1 MARPIRW
8 LIDKFRQFNHA
19 VWNTSLSQA
28 SRGKGMVIKYIRTI
42 ILAARGFRQ
51 DKVQLRAASLTLYT
65 LLSIIPMAAIAFAVA
80 KGFGFEGDLESRLTS
95 EFASQQEVLGWI
107 LSVAD
112 NALQTTKGGYMAG
125 IGVIIL
131 LWSVMQLLDHFEG
144 SFNHIWQVRQKRPW
158 IRKFTDYLA
167 IMLIAP
173 VFVILSSSIT
183 VFISTKL
190 TEYMETARILETFK
204 PLITFLLK
212 LTPYVMVWLV
222 LSFIYVV
229 LPNTKVK
236 FGSALLAGIV
246 AGTLLQVVQWLYIDL
261 QIGITRLSAI
271 YGSFAA
277 FPLFMIWIQTSWL
290 IVLLGAELSFAN
302 QNVLRYEFESDSL
315 NISSFQKKVLTILI
329 LSAFVKRFHAG
340 KEPVGAELIAASL
353 RIPVRISSE
362 IIHELTEAG
371 LLVQL
376 VGDKDKQRI
385 YQPGIDINKM
395 TVGFV
400 LDRLEKR
407 GSELQTVVKDS
418 KYEKVAEMVESCS
431 KVIRDSGTGIL
442 VREI

>member
-1 MARPIRW
+1 MARPIKW
-8 LIDKFRQFNHA
+8 ILDKFRQFNHA

-28 SRGKGMVIKYIRTI
+28 SRGRGIVIKYIRTI
-42 ILAARGFRQ
+42 VLAARGFRQ

-80 KGFGFEGDLESRLTS
+80 KGFGLEGDLEGRLTS

-112 NALQTTKGGYMAG
+112 NALQSTKGGYMAG
-125 IGVIIL
+125 IGVVIL
-131 LWSVMQLLDHFEG
+131 LWSVMQLLDHFES
-144 SFNHIWQVRQKRPW
+144 SFNHIWQVRQQRPW

-190 TEYMETARILETFK
+190 TGFMETARILEAFK

-222 LSFIYVV
+222 LTFVYIV
-229 LPNTKVK
+229 LPNTKVR
-236 FGSALLAGIV
+236 FGSAFLAGIV
-246 AGTLLQVVQWLYIDL
+246 AGTLLQFVQWFYIDL

-277 FPLFMIWIQTSWL
+277 FPLFMVWIQTSWL

-302 QNVLRYEFESDSL
+302 QNVLRYEFESDSI
-315 NISSFQKKVLTILI
+315 NISSYQKKILTIMI
-329 LSAFVKRFHAG
+329 LSAYVKRFYQG
-340 KEPVGAELIAASL
+340 KEPVGAEIIAASM

-362 IIHELTEAG
+362 IIHDLTEAG

-376 VGDKDKQRI
+376 VGDKNKQRI
-385 YQPGIDINKM
+385 YQPGLDINKM

-400 LDRLEKR
+400 LDKLEKR
-407 GSELQTVVKDS
+407 GSELPTVIRDS
-418 KYEKVAEMVESCS
+418 KYEKVAGMIETCTSVVSESGAEML
-431 KVIRDSGTGIL
+431 IRDI
-442 VREI
+442 

>member
-1 MARPIRW
+1 MARPIKW
-8 LIDKFRQFNHA
+8 ILDKFRQFNHA

-28 SRGKGMVIKYIRTI
+28 SRGRGIVIKYIRTI
-42 ILAARGFRQ
+42 VLAARGFRQ

-80 KGFGFEGDLESRLTS
+80 KGFGLEGDLEGRLTS

-112 NALQTTKGGYMAG
+112 NALQSTKGGYMAG
-125 IGVIIL
+125 IGVVIL
-131 LWSVMQLLDHFEG
+131 LWSVMQLLDHFES
-144 SFNHIWQVRQKRPW
+144 SFNHIWQVRQQRPW

-190 TEYMETARILETFK
+190 TGFMETARILEAFK

-222 LSFIYVV
+222 LTFVYIV
-229 LPNTKVK
+229 LPNTKVR
-236 FGSALLAGIV
+236 FGSAFLAGIV
-246 AGTLLQVVQWLYIDL
+246 AGTLLQFVQWFYIDL

-277 FPLFMIWIQTSWL
+277 FPLFMVWIQTSWL

-302 QNVLRYEFESDSL
+302 QNVLRYEFESDSI
-315 NISSFQKKVLTILI
+315 NISSYQKKILTIMI
-329 LSAFVKRFHAG
+329 LSAFVKRFYQG
-340 KEPVGAELIAASL
+340 KEPVGAEIIAASM

-362 IIHELTEAG
+362 IIHDLTEAG

-376 VGDKDKQRI
+376 VGDKNKQRI
-385 YQPGIDINKM
+385 YQPGLDINKM

-400 LDRLEKR
+400 LDKLEKN
-407 GSELQTVVKDS
+407 GSELPTVIRDS
-418 KYEKVAEMVESCS
+418 KYEKVAGMIETCTSVVSESGAEML
-431 KVIRDSGTGIL
+431 IRDI
-442 VREI
+442 

>member
-1 MARPIRW
+1 MARPIKW
-8 LIDKFRQFNHA
+8 ILDKFRQFNHA

-28 SRGKGMVIKYIRTI
+28 SRGRGIVIKYIRTI

-80 KGFGFEGDLESRLTS
+80 KGFGLEGDLEGRLTS

-112 NALQTTKGGYMAG
+112 NALQSTKGGYMAG
-125 IGVIIL
+125 IGVVIL
-131 LWSVMQLLDHFEG
+131 LWSVMQLLDHFES
-144 SFNHIWQVRQKRPW
+144 SFNHIWQVRQQRPW

-190 TEYMETARILETFK
+190 TGFMETARILEAFK

-222 LSFIYVV
+222 LTFVYIV
-229 LPNTKVK
+229 LPNTKVR
-236 FGSALLAGIV
+236 FGSAFLAGIV
-246 AGTLLQVVQWLYIDL
+246 AGTLLQFVQWFYIDL

-277 FPLFMIWIQTSWL
+277 FPLFMVWIQTSWL

-302 QNVLRYEFESDSL
+302 QNVLRYEFESDSI
-315 NISSFQKKVLTILI
+315 NISSYQKKILTIMI
-329 LSAFVKRFHAG
+329 LSAFVKRFYQG
-340 KEPVGAELIAASL
+340 KEPVGAEIIAASM

-362 IIHELTEAG
+362 IIHDLTEAG

-376 VGDKDKQRI
+376 VGDKNKQRI
-385 YQPGIDINKM
+385 YQPGLDINKM

-400 LDRLEKR
+400 LDKLEKR
-407 GSELQTVVKDS
+407 GSELPTVIRDS
-418 KYEKVAEMVESCS
+418 KYEKVAGMIETCTSVVSESGAEML
-431 KVIRDSGTGIL
+431 IRDI
-442 VREI
+442 

>member
-1 MARPIRW
+1 MAKPISW
-8 LIDKFRQFNHA
+8 LVNKFRQLNYSI
-19 VWNTSLSQA
+19 WNTSLSQA
-28 SRGKGMVIKYIRTI
+28 SRGRRIVIKYIRTFL
-42 ILAARGFRQ
+42 LAARGFRQ

-80 KGFGFEGDLESRLTS
+80 KGFGLEGDLQSKLTS

-131 LWSVMQLLDHFEG
+131 LWSVMQLLDHFES
-144 SFNHIWQVRQKRPW
+144 SFNHIWQVRQQRPW
-158 IRKFTDYLA
+158 IRKFTDYIA

-190 TEYMETARILETFK
+190 TAYMDSAPILETFK

-212 LTPYVMVWLV
+212 LTPYMIVWLV
-222 LSFIYVV
+222 LTFLYIV
-229 LPNTKVK
+229 LPNTKVR
-236 FGSALLAGIV
+236 FGSAFLAGFF
-246 AGTLLQVVQWLYIDL
+246 AGTLLQFVQWLYIDL

-271 YGSFAA
+271 YGSFAL

-315 NISSFQKKVLTILI
+315 NISIFQRKILTILI
-329 LSAFVKRFHAG
+329 LRSIVKRFHVG
-340 KEPVGAELIAASL
+340 KEPVGAEIIAAGM
-353 RIPVRISSE
+353 RIPVRIAND
-362 IIHELTEAG
+362 ILYDLTEAG
-371 LLVQL
+371 LIVQL

-385 YQPGIDINKM
+385 YQPGLDINQM
-395 TVGFV
+395 SVSYV
-400 LDRLEKR
+400 IDRLEKK
-407 GSELQTVVKDS
+407 GTEQTTVLKGDEYNKVLNILGEYNKLLDKAGADILVKD
-418 KYEKVAEMVESCS
+418 
-431 KVIRDSGTGIL
+431 I
-442 VREI
+442 

>member
-8 LIDKFRQFNHA
+8 LIDKFRQFNNS
-19 VWNTSLSQA
+19 VWNTSISQA
-28 SRGKGMVIKYIRTI
+28 SRSRGIVIKYIRTFL
-42 ILAARGFRQ
+42 LAARGFRQ

-80 KGFGFEGDLESRLTS
+80 KGFGLEGDLQSKLTS

-125 IGVIIL
+125 IGVVIL
-131 LWSVMQLLDHFEG
+131 LWSVMQLLDHFES
-144 SFNHIWQVRQKRPW
+144 SFNHIWQVRQQRPW
-158 IRKFTDYLA
+158 IRKFTDYIA

-190 TEYMETARILETFK
+190 TAYMDSAPILETFK
-204 PLITFLLK
+204 PLITLLLK
-212 LTPYVMVWLV
+212 LTPYMIVWLV
-222 LSFIYVV
+222 LTFLYIV
-229 LPNTKVK
+229 LPNTKVR
-236 FGSALLAGIV
+236 FGSAFLAGFF
-246 AGTLLQVVQWLYIDL
+246 AGTLLQFVQWLYIDL

-302 QNVLRYEFESDSL
+302 QNVLRYEFESDSM
-315 NISSFQKKVLTILI
+315 NISSYQKKILTILI

-340 KEPVGAELIAASL
+340 KEPVGAEIIAATM

-362 IIHELTEAG
+362 IIHDLTEAG

-376 VGDKDKQRI
+376 VGDKNKQRT
-385 YQPGIDINKM
+385 YHPGMDINKM

-400 LDRLEKR
+400 FDRLDKR
-407 GSELQTVVKDS
+407 GSELPTVVRDS
-418 KYEKVAEMVESCS
+418 HYEKVAGLIETCTKMVSDSGAEML
-431 KVIRDSGTGIL
+431 IRDI
-442 VREI
+442 

>member
-1 MARPIRW
+1 MARPIKW
-8 LIDKFRQFNHA
+8 ILDKFRQFNHA

-28 SRGKGMVIKYIRTI
+28 SRGRGIVIKYIRTI
-42 ILAARGFRQ
+42 VLAARGFRQ

-80 KGFGFEGDLESRLTS
+80 KGFGLEGDLEGRLTS

-112 NALQTTKGGYMAG
+112 NALQSTKGGYMAG
-125 IGVIIL
+125 IGVVIL
-131 LWSVMQLLDHFEG
+131 LWSVMQLLDHFES
-144 SFNHIWQVRQKRPW
+144 SFNHIWQVRQQRPW

-190 TEYMETARILETFK
+190 TGFMETARILEAFK

-222 LSFIYVV
+222 LTFVYIV
-229 LPNTKVK
+229 LPNTKVR
-236 FGSALLAGIV
+236 FGSAFLAGIV
-246 AGTLLQVVQWLYIDL
+246 AGTLLQFVQWFYIDL

-277 FPLFMIWIQTSWL
+277 FPLFMVWIQTSWL

-302 QNVLRYEFESDSL
+302 QNVLRYEFESDSI
-315 NISSFQKKVLTILI
+315 NISSYQKKILTIMI
-329 LSAFVKRFHAG
+329 LSAFVKRFYQG
-340 KEPVGAELIAASL
+340 KEPVGAEIIAASM

-362 IIHELTEAG
+362 IIHDLTEAG

-376 VGDKDKQRI
+376 VGDKNKQRI
-385 YQPGIDINKM
+385 YQPGLDINKM

-400 LDRLEKR
+400 LDKLEKR
-407 GSELQTVVKDS
+407 GSELPTVIRDS
-418 KYEKVAEMVESCS
+418 KYEKVAGMIETCTSVVSESGAEML
-431 KVIRDSGTGIL
+431 IRDI
-442 VREI
+442 

>member
-1 MARPIRW
+1 MARPIKW
-8 LIDKFRQFNHA
+8 ILDKFRQFNHA

-28 SRGKGMVIKYIRTI
+28 SRGRGIVIKYIRTI

-80 KGFGFEGDLESRLTS
+80 KGFGLEGDLENRLTS

-112 NALQTTKGGYMAG
+112 NALQSTKGGYMAG
-125 IGVIIL
+125 IGVVIL
-131 LWSVMQLLDHFEG
+131 LWSVMQLLDHFES
-144 SFNHIWQVRQKRPW
+144 SFNHIWQVRQQRPW

-190 TEYMETARILETFK
+190 TGFMETARILEAFK

-222 LSFIYVV
+222 LTFVYIV
-229 LPNTKVK
+229 LPNTKVR
-236 FGSALLAGIV
+236 FGSAFLAGIV
-246 AGTLLQVVQWLYIDL
+246 AGTLLQFVQWFYIDL

-277 FPLFMIWIQTSWL
+277 FPLFMVWIQTSWL

-302 QNVLRYEFESDSL
+302 QNVLRYEFESDSI
-315 NISSFQKKVLTILI
+315 NISSYQKKILTIMI
-329 LSAFVKRFHAG
+329 LSAYVKRFYQG
-340 KEPVGAELIAASL
+340 KEPVGAEIIAASM

-362 IIHELTEAG
+362 IIHDLTEAG

-376 VGDKDKQRI
+376 VGDKNKQRI
-385 YQPGIDINKM
+385 YQPGLDINKM

-400 LDRLEKR
+400 LDKLEKK
-407 GSELQTVVKDS
+407 GSELPTVIRDS
-418 KYEKVAEMVESCS
+418 QYEKVAGMIETCTSVVSESGAEML
-431 KVIRDSGTGIL
+431 IRDI
-442 VREI
+442 